1 LPVTIFG
8 LIASLAHNVPQPV
21 AGPLIQKCKQKA
33 KMPDMAFGVHIKR
46 PVMNAINEREESNS
60 HTNLWPI
67 AAGALAGALAGYV
80 LSTPRGR
87 RALDEVIVMIDD
99 FSTGWARFSQSCAR
113 AQLSAFEGWH
123 ALRDGITSKSIRT
136 R

>member
-1 LPVTIFG
+1 LDSSLLPLTTCRG
-8 LIASLAHNVPQPV
+8 SLA
-21 AGPLIQKCKQKA
+21 GLLIEKCKQKA
-33 KMPDMAFGVHIKR
+33 KMPDMAFAVHVNR
-46 PVMNAINEREESNS
+46 PVMNAINDREESNS

-67 AAGALAGALAGYV
+67 AAGALAGAVAGYV
-80 LSTPRGR
+80 LSSPRGR
-87 RALDEVIVMIDD
+87 RGLDEVIVMIDD

-123 ALRDGITSKSIRT
+123 SLRDGIASKSIRT